1 MKKILK
7 NRFFYAVVAILL
19 AFILCFFI
27 APSKYK
33 DMDATVNVIKVKDFV
48 PEGTILTEDML
59 KSEQV
64 GSFGL
69 NNNAVKDI
77 SQVVGRATLADL
89 DPRNPIYKNDLV
101 PADSYGKGGG
111 LESLIGPGQSLVSVS
126 MSSAASS
133 VAGLAKPGDL
143 VDVCYAHNERDG
155 SGNETTK
162 VIHPPLLKNMVV
174 YSVMNSNLTSTA
186 STLDS
191 EGNTDP
197 VPAVI
202 TFIATAEQE
211 EELIRLEHSDSD
223 EIHLVLLKE
232 GAE

>member
-1 MKKILK
+1 
-7 NRFFYAVVAILL
+7 
-19 AFILCFFI
+19 
-27 APSKYK
+27 
-33 DMDATVNVIKVKDFV
+33 
-48 PEGTILTEDML
+48 
-59 KSEQV
+59 
-64 GSFGL
+64 
-69 NNNAVKDI
+69 
-77 SQVVGRATLADL
+77 
-89 DPRNPIYKNDLV
+89 
-101 PADSYGKGGG
+101 
-111 LESLIGPGQSLVSVS
+111 
-126 MSSAASS
+126 
-133 VAGLAKPGDL
+133 